1 MSILST
7 YNRDFGKHTKAEAE
21 RIRMVWNSIP
31 AQLAKEN
38 KKFVFG
44 VVKQGAR
51 AAEYEKAI
59 QWLVDA
65 GIIYKVCRISK
76 PKEPLQFYTD
86 TMCYKVFM
94 MDVGLLACMC
104 GARSKAMLLGMEVFS
119 EFKGAFTEN
128 YVMSQIKSLEKYD
141 GMDNNIFYYS
151 KDSSPLEV
159 DLVVQGRDRVI
170 PVEVKAEHNVRSKSL
185 STFVKREFGDYGLKG
200 LRCSMLS
207 FASQDWMDNIPL
219 YAVEAY
225 FNGAGLG
232 TGE

>member
-1 MSILST
+1 
-7 YNRDFGKHTKAEAE
+7 
-21 RIRMVWNSIP
+21 
-31 AQLAKEN
+31 
-38 KKFVFG
+38 
-44 VVKQGAR
+44 
-51 AAEYEKAI
+51 
-59 QWLVDA
+59 
-65 GIIYKVCRISK
+65 
-76 PKEPLQFYTD
+76 
-86 TMCYKVFM
+86 
-94 MDVGLLACMC
+94 MC

-170 PVEVKAEHNVRSKSL
+170 PVEVKAEHDVRSKSL
-185 STFVKREFGDYGLKG
+185 STFVKQEFGDYGLKG

>member
-1 MSILST
+1 
-7 YNRDFGKHTKAEAE
+7 
-21 RIRMVWNSIP
+21 MVWNSIP

-185 STFVKREFGDYGLKG
+185 STFVKQEFGDYGLKG

-225 FNGAGLG
+225 FNSAGLG